1 MKKARR
7 FFRLPTGLL
16 TRIYLVGVIQIV
28 LVGIGL
34 ALARDFLR
42 NEAWRNR
49 FDDELSYFVDE
60 WAALRDDPVALKASL
75 ERAQQRM
82 GMRVTLR
89 DMNGRLLGNTRAEPA
104 PPLSADE
111 LHVTARV
118 TRRGPPSGPFPGP
131 GGPGRLL
138 VVSPYPGTP
147 QVYASVSLPPPPPP
161 PDGDRQTAIV
171 VGLVLACTGITSVA
185 FARTLAGPLE
195 KLASAA
201 RAFGAGRLDVRAGLR
216 RNDELGLVSE
226 AFDEMAGRI
235 TQLLRSQKELL
246 ANVSHELRTPLSRI
260 RVALDLAAEGDAQ
273 TARELLPDITEDLAE
288 LERLVQDVLTTSRLE
303 LVTEGASG
311 AAPPLRLEHVDA
323 NALLEK
329 AAARFRT
336 ARPQHRLEVQVDGVL
351 PGLEA
356 DPVLLR
362 RVLDNLLDNAG
373 KYSEPGTTVK
383 LLARTE
389 GDGGVQVEIRD
400 QGIGIDAEDL
410 ARVGTPF
417 FRTDRSRA
425 RTTGGVGLGL
435 ALVRRIIVAHG
446 GRLTLE
452 SQPGQGTT
460 ARVLLP
466 ATGAADTP
474 DGRLVAGHLS

>member
-1 MKKARR
+1 MK
-7 FFRLPTGLL
+7 FFRMPMGLL
-16 TRIYLVGVIQIV
+16 PRIYLVGVIQIL
-28 LVGIGL
+28 LVGVSL
-34 ALARDFLR
+34 MLARDLLR
-42 NEAWRNR
+42 NESWRNR

-60 WAALRDDPVALKASL
+60 WSALRDTPAELQASL

-89 DMNGRLLGNTRAEPA
+89 DAEGTLLGNTRPDPA
-104 PPLSADE
+104 PPLRPEELSA
-111 LHVTARV
+111 VSSRV
-118 TRRGPPSGPFPGP
+118 TRSGPRGPFPGA
-131 GGPGRLL
+131 GSGPGRML
-138 VVSPYPGTP
+138 VVSPFPGP
-147 QVYASVSLPPPPPP
+147 IQVYAAVSLPPPPPP
-161 PDGDRQTAIV
+161 PDGDRQTAII
-171 VGLVLACTGITSVA
+171 VGLVLACTAITSVV

-216 RNDELGLVSE
+216 RKDELGLVSE

-273 TARELLPDITEDLAE
+273 TARELLPDITEDLSE
-288 LERLVQDVLTTSRLE
+288 LERLVSDVLTTSRLE

-311 AAPPLRLEHVDA
+311 VPPLRLERVDA
-323 NALLEK
+323 NALLDK
-329 AAARFRT
+329 AAARFHT
-336 ARPQHRLEVQVDGVL
+336 ARPTHRLEVQVDGTL
-351 PGLEA
+351 PALEA

-383 LLARTE
+383 LHARAA
-389 GDGGVQVEIRD
+389 GDGLQVDIQD
-400 QGIGIDAEDL
+400 QGIGIEAQDL
-410 ARVGTPF
+410 SRVGTPF

-435 ALVRRIIVAHG
+435 ALVRRILDAHH

-460 ARVLLP
+460 ARVVLP
-466 ATGAADTP
+466 GVGAVDTP
-474 DGRLVAGHLS
+474 DGRLAAGHLS

>member
-1 MKKARR
+1 M
-7 FFRLPTGLL
+7 GLL
-16 TRIYLVGVIQIV
+16 PRIYLVGVIQIL
-28 LVGIGL
+28 LVGVSL
-34 ALARDFLR
+34 MLARDLLR
-42 NEAWRNR
+42 NESWRNR

-60 WAALRDDPVALKASL
+60 WSALRDNPAELQASL

-89 DMNGRLLGNTRAEPA
+89 AADGALLGNTRPDAA
-104 PPLSADE
+104 PPLRPEELSA
-111 LHVTARV
+111 VSSRV
-118 TRRGPPSGPFPGP
+118 TRSGPRGPFPGA
-131 GGPGRLL
+131 GSGPGRML
-138 VVSPYPGTP
+138 VVSPFPGP
-147 QVYASVSLPPPPPP
+147 IQVYAAVSLPPPPPP
-161 PDGDRQTAIV
+161 PDGDRQTAII
-171 VGLVLACTGITSVA
+171 VGLVLACTAITSVV

-216 RNDELGLVSE
+216 RKDELGLVSE

-273 TARELLPDITEDLAE
+273 TARELLPDITEDLSE
-288 LERLVQDVLTTSRLE
+288 LERLVSDVLTTSRLE

-311 AAPPLRLEHVDA
+311 VPPLRLERVDA
-323 NALLEK
+323 NALLDK
-329 AAARFRT
+329 AAARFHT
-336 ARPQHRLEVQVDGVL
+336 ARPKHRLEVQVDGTL
-351 PGLEA
+351 PALEA

-383 LLARTE
+383 LHARAA
-389 GDGGVQVEIRD
+389 GDGLQVDIQD
-400 QGIGIDAEDL
+400 QGIGIEAQDL
-410 ARVGTPF
+410 SRVGTPF

-435 ALVRRIIVAHG
+435 ALVRRILDAHHG
-446 GRLTLE
+446 CLTLE

-460 ARVLLP
+460 ARVVLP
-466 ATGAADTP
+466 GVGAADTP
-474 DGRLVAGHLS
+474 DGRLAAGHLS

>member
-1 MKKARR
+1 MK
-7 FFRLPTGLL
+7 FFRLPMGLL
-16 TRIYLVGVIQIV
+16 PRIYLVGVIQIL
-28 LVGIGL
+28 LVGVSL
-34 ALARDFLR
+34 MLARDLLR
-42 NEAWRNR
+42 NESWRNR

-60 WAALRDDPVALKASL
+60 WSALRDTPAELQASL

-89 DMNGRLLGNTRAEPA
+89 AADGTLLGNTRPDPA
-104 PPLSADE
+104 PPLGPEELSA
-111 LHVTARV
+111 VSSRV
-118 TRRGPPSGPFPGP
+118 TRSGPRGPFPGA
-131 GGPGRLL
+131 GSGPGRML
-138 VVSPYPGTP
+138 VVSPYPGP
-147 QVYASVSLPPPPPP
+147 IQVYASVSLPPPPPP
-161 PDGDRQTAIV
+161 PDGDRQTAII
-171 VGLVLACTGITSVA
+171 VGLVLACTAITSVV

-216 RNDELGLVSE
+216 RKDELGLVSE

-273 TARELLPDITEDLAE
+273 TARELLPDITEDLSE
-288 LERLVQDVLTTSRLE
+288 LERLVSDVLTTSRLE

-311 AAPPLRLEHVDA
+311 VPPLRLERVDA
-323 NALLEK
+323 NALLDK
-329 AAARFRT
+329 AAARFHT
-336 ARPQHRLEVQVDGVL
+336 ARPTHRLEVQVDGTL
-351 PGLEA
+351 PALEA

-383 LLARTE
+383 LHARAA
-389 GDGGVQVEIRD
+389 GDGLQVDIQD
-400 QGIGIDAEDL
+400 QGIGIEAQDL
-410 ARVGTPF
+410 SRVGTPF

-435 ALVRRIIVAHG
+435 ALVRRILDAHH

-460 ARVLLP
+460 ARIVLP
-466 ATGAADTP
+466 GVGAADTP
-474 DGRLVAGHLS
+474 DGRLAAGHLS

>member
-1 MKKARR
+1 MK
-7 FFRLPTGLL
+7 FFRLPMGLL
-16 TRIYLVGVIQIV
+16 PRIYLVGVIQIL
-28 LVGIGL
+28 LVGVSL
-34 ALARDFLR
+34 MLARDLLR
-42 NEAWRNR
+42 NESWRNR

-60 WAALRDDPVALKASL
+60 WSALRDNPAELQASL

-89 DMNGRLLGNTRAEPA
+89 AADGALLGNTRPDAA
-104 PPLSADE
+104 PPLRPEELSA
-111 LHVTARV
+111 VSSRV
-118 TRRGPPSGPFPGP
+118 TRSGPRGPFPGA
-131 GGPGRLL
+131 GSGPGRML
-138 VVSPYPGTP
+138 VVSPFPGP
-147 QVYASVSLPPPPPP
+147 IQVYAAVSLPPPPPP
-161 PDGDRQTAIV
+161 PDGDRQTAII
-171 VGLVLACTGITSVA
+171 VGLVLACTAITSVV

-216 RNDELGLVSE
+216 RKDELGLVSE

-273 TARELLPDITEDLAE
+273 TARELLPDITEDLSE
-288 LERLVQDVLTTSRLE
+288 LERLVSDVLTTSRLE

-311 AAPPLRLEHVDA
+311 VPPLRLERVDA
-323 NALLEK
+323 NALLDK
-329 AAARFRT
+329 AAARFHT
-336 ARPQHRLEVQVDGVL
+336 ARPKHRLEVQVDGTL
-351 PGLEA
+351 PALEA

-383 LLARTE
+383 LHARAA
-389 GDGGVQVEIRD
+389 GDGLQVDIQD
-400 QGIGIDAEDL
+400 QGIGIEAQDL
-410 ARVGTPF
+410 SRVGTPF

-435 ALVRRIIVAHG
+435 ALVRRILDAHHG
-446 GRLTLE
+446 CLTLE

-460 ARVLLP
+460 ARVVLP
-466 ATGAADTP
+466 GVGAADTP
-474 DGRLVAGHLS
+474 DGRLAAGHLS

>member
-1 MKKARR
+1 MK
-7 FFRLPTGLL
+7 FFRLPMGLL
-16 TRIYLVGVIQIV
+16 PRIYLVGVIQIL
-28 LVGIGL
+28 LVGVSL
-34 ALARDFLR
+34 MLARDLLR
-42 NEAWRNR
+42 NESWRNR

-60 WAALRDDPVALKASL
+60 WSALRDNPAELQASL

-89 DMNGRLLGNTRAEPA
+89 AADGTLLGNTRPEPA
-104 PPLSADE
+104 PALGHEELSA
-111 LHVTARV
+111 VTSRV
-118 TRRGPPSGPFPGP
+118 TRSGPRGPIPGVG
-131 GGPGRLL
+131 GGPGRML
-138 VVSPYPGTP
+138 VVSPYPGP
-147 QVYASVSLPPPPPP
+147 IQVYAAVSLPPPPPP
-161 PDGDRQTAIV
+161 PDGDRQTAII
-171 VGLVLACTGITSVA
+171 VGLVLACTAITSVA

-216 RNDELGLVSE
+216 RKDELGLVSE

-273 TARELLPDITEDLAE
+273 TARELLPDITEDLSE
-288 LERLVQDVLTTSRLE
+288 LERLVSDVLTTSRLE
-303 LVTEGASG
+303 LVTDGASG
-311 AAPPLRLEHVDA
+311 VPPLRLERVDA
-323 NALLEK
+323 NALLDK
-329 AAARFRT
+329 AAARFHT
-336 ARPQHRLEVQVDGVL
+336 ARPKHRLEVQVDGTL
-351 PGLEA
+351 PTLEA

-383 LLARTE
+383 LHARAQ
-389 GDGGVQVEIRD
+389 GDSLQVDIQD
-400 QGIGIDAEDL
+400 QGIGIESEDL

-435 ALVRRIIVAHG
+435 ALVRRILEAHHG
-446 GRLTLE
+446 CLSLE

-460 ARVLLP
+460 ARVVLP
-466 ATGAADTP
+466 GVGAADTP
-474 DGRLVAGHLS
+474 DGRLAAGHLS

>member
-1 MKKARR
+1 M
-7 FFRLPTGLL
+7 GLL
-16 TRIYLVGVIQIV
+16 PRIYLVGVIQIV
-28 LVGIGL
+28 LVGVSL
-34 ALARDFLR
+34 MLARDLLR
-42 NEAWRNR
+42 NESWRNR

-60 WAALRDDPVALKASL
+60 WSTLRDHPAALQASL
-75 ERAQQRM
+75 DRAQQRM

-89 DMNGRLLGNTRAEPA
+89 AADGTLLGNTRPDPA
-104 PPLSADE
+104 PPVGPEE
-111 LHVTARV
+111 LAAITSRV
-118 TRRGPPSGPFPGP
+118 TRSGPRGPFPGP
-131 GGPGRLL
+131 GGPGRML
-138 VVSPYPGTP
+138 VVSPFPGP
-147 QVYASVSLPPPPPP
+147 IQVYAAVSLPPPPPP
-161 PDGDRQTAIV
+161 PDGDRQTAII
-171 VGLVLACTGITSVA
+171 VGLVLACTAITSVA

-216 RNDELGLVSE
+216 RKDELGLVSE

-273 TARELLPDITEDLAE
+273 TARELLPDITEDLSE
-288 LERLVQDVLTTSRLE
+288 LERLVSDVLTTSRLE
-303 LVTEGASG
+303 LVTDGASG
-311 AAPPLRLEHVDA
+311 VPPLRLERVDA
-323 NALLEK
+323 NALLDK
-329 AAARFRT
+329 AAARFHT
-336 ARPQHRLEVQVDGVL
+336 ARPKHRLEVQVDGTL
-351 PGLEA
+351 PALEA

-373 KYSEPGTTVK
+373 KYSEPGTTVT
-383 LLARTE
+383 LHARAV
-389 GDGGVQVEIRD
+389 GDSLQVDIQD
-400 QGIGIDAEDL
+400 QGIGIEAQDL
-410 ARVGTPF
+410 SRVGTPF

-435 ALVRRIIVAHG
+435 ALVRRILEAHH

-460 ARVLLP
+460 ARVVLP
-466 ATGAADTP
+466 GAGAADSAE
-474 DGRLVAGHLS
+474 GRLAAGHLS

>member
-1 MKKARR
+1 MR
-7 FFRLPTGLL
+7 FFRLPMGLL
-16 TRIYLVGVIQIV
+16 PRIYLVGVIQIV
-28 LVGIGL
+28 LVGVSL
-34 ALARDFLR
+34 MLARDLLR
-42 NEAWRNR
+42 NESWRNR
-49 FDDELSYFVDE
+49 FDDELSYFLDE
-60 WAALRDDPVALKASL
+60 WSTLRGHPEALQASL
-75 ERAQQRM
+75 ARAQQRM
-82 GMRVTLR
+82 GMQVTLR
-89 DMNGRLLGNTRAEPA
+89 AADGTLLGNTRQEPA
-104 PPLSADE
+104 PALGPEE
-111 LHVTARV
+111 LAAVTSRV
-118 TRRGPPSGPFPGP
+118 TRSGPRGPIPGVG

-138 VVSPYPGTP
+138 VVSPFPGP
-147 QVYASVSLPPPPPP
+147 IQVYASVSLPPPPPP
-161 PDGDRQTAIV
+161 PDGDRQTAII
-171 VGLVLACTGITSVA
+171 VGLVLACTAITSVA

-216 RNDELGLVSE
+216 RKDELGLVSE

-273 TARELLPDITEDLAE
+273 TARELLPDITEDLSE
-288 LERLVQDVLTTSRLE
+288 LERLVSDVLTTSRLE

-311 AAPPLRLEHVDA
+311 VPPLRLERVDA
-323 NALLEK
+323 TALLDK
-329 AAARFRT
+329 AAARFHT
-336 ARPQHRLEVQVDGVL
+336 ARPKHRLEVQVDGTL
-351 PGLEA
+351 PTLEA

-383 LLARTE
+383 LHARAE
-389 GDGGVQVEIRD
+389 GGGLQVDIQD
-400 QGIGIDAEDL
+400 QGIGIEAQDL
-410 ARVGTPF
+410 ERVGTPF

-435 ALVRRIIVAHG
+435 ALVRRILDAHH
-446 GRLTLE
+446 GRLSLE

-460 ARVLLP
+460 ARVVLP
-466 ATGAADTP
+466 GVGAADTP
-474 DGRLVAGHLS
+474 EGRLAAGHLS

>member
-1 MKKARR
+1 MRQARR
-7 FFRLPTGLL
+7 LFRLPTGLL
-16 TRIYLVGVIQIV
+16 ARIYLVGVIQIV
-28 LVGIGL
+28 LVGIAL
-34 ALARDFLR
+34 TLARDFLR

-60 WAALRDDPVALKASL
+60 WAALRDDPAALQASL
-75 ERAQQRM
+75 DRAQQRM

-89 DMNGRLLGNTRAEPA
+89 DAEGRLLGNTRPEPA
-104 PPLSADE
+104 PALGPDE
-111 LHVTARV
+111 LRVNSRV
-118 TRRGPPSGPFPGP
+118 TRKGAPGSFPGH
-131 GGPGRLL
+131 GGAGRGLL
-138 VVSPYPGTP
+138 VVSPYPGP
-147 QVYASVSLPPPPPP
+147 IQVYASVSLPPPPPP
-161 PDGDRQTAIV
+161 PDGERQTAIV
-171 VGLVLACTGITSVA
+171 VGLVLACTGITSVL

-195 KLASAA
+195 RLASAA

-216 RNDELGLVSE
+216 RTDELGLVSE

-246 ANVSHELRTPLSRI
+246 ANVSHELRTPLARI

-323 NALLEK
+323 NALLDK
-329 AAARFRT
+329 AAARFRA
-336 ARPQHRLEVQVDGVL
+336 ARPQHRLEVQVDGAL

-373 KYSEPGTTVK
+373 KYSEAGTTVR
-383 LLARTE
+383 LLARPE
-389 GDGGVQVEIRD
+389 GDGLQVEIRD
-400 QGIGIDAEDL
+400 EGIGIDAEDL

-435 ALVRRIIVAHG
+435 ALVRRIIAAHG

-466 ATGAADTP
+466 TTGAADTP